1 MKKRETVLKMQRNY
15 QNCVQKHNRKTF
27 DNLVTGSETLVY
39 YFKPQHKSSNRIWTL
54 KNAKRPS
61 INRLQT
67 VKKVLYFIFLTI
79 KAMLCKLLCQWATFT
94 DNFFKNICIVIQKLS
109 KYNESLH
116 PNIIRSI
123 SDFCTKMLL
132 YTKHASRSFW
142 RRKRLL
148 YYQSPPPLPLGT
160 PVFSDLVRCDFC
172 LFLTLK
178 FHLHGFEKKDTNH
191 EKPLCLQF
199 ISKWWVKRLLRSLKN
214 IYSRLIP

>member
-148 YYQSPPPLPLGT
+148 YYQSPPPP
-160 PVFSDLVRCDFC
+160 PPRDPCFFRFSQV
-172 LFLTLK
+172 
-178 FHLHGFEKKDTNH
+178 
-191 EKPLCLQF
+191 
-199 ISKWWVKRLLRSLKN
+199 RLLSVPYTKIPPTWIWKKRYKSRKALVSA
-214 IYSRLIP
+214 IYQ